1 MPEDFTAIENLLQEM
16 LSERFNGE
24 VTFGP
29 IFTEER
35 VIYFED
41 EPNPAYAKD
50 EYLWITVVFQ
60 GDRKELR
67 SKWGISDSARLSER
81 AWFELNE
88 VRHPHVRWVSQK
100 DWERERERERKRL
113 ERARR

>member
-1 MPEDFTAIENLLQEM
+1 MPEDFTAIENLLREM

-35 VIYFED
+35 VLYFED
-41 EPNPAYAKD
+41 WDAANQCYAKD
-50 EYLWITVVFQ
+50 EYLVITVVFQ
-60 GDRKELR
+60 GSWKDLFA
-67 SKWGISDSARLSER
+67 KWGIADRVRLSER

-88 VRHPHVRWVSQK
+88 VRHPSIDWVSQK
-100 DWERERERERKRL
+100 EWERRCKRR

>member
-1 MPEDFTAIENLLQEM
+1 MPEDFTAIENLLREM

-35 VIYFED
+35 VIYFVD

-60 GDRKELR
+60 GDWEERR
-67 SKWGISDSARLSER
+67 SKWGISEDLALSDR

-88 VRHPHVRWVSQK
+88 FRHPTINWVSQK
-100 DWERERERERKRL
+100 EWERQCKRL
-113 ERARR
+113 ARARR

>member
-1 MPEDFTAIENLLQEM
+1 MQEDFTAIENLLREM
-16 LSERFNGE
+16 LSERFNDE

-35 VIYFED
+35 VIRFED
-41 EPNPAYAKD
+41 WDAANQCYAKD

-60 GDRKELR
+60 GDRQELR

-88 VRHPHVRWVSQK
+88 FRHPHVRWVSQK
-100 DWERERERERKRL
+100 DWESERKRL

>member
-1 MPEDFTAIENLLQEM
+1 MQEDFTAIENLLREM

-41 EPNPAYAKD
+41 ATDPAYAKD

-67 SKWGISDSARLSER
+67 SKWGISDRVELSNR

-88 VRHPHVRWVSQK
+88 VRHPSVRWVSQK
-100 DWERERERERKRL
+100 DWERECKRL

>member
-1 MPEDFTAIENLLQEM
+1 MQEDFTAVENLLREM

-50 EYLWITVVFQ
+50 EYLVITVVFQ

-67 SKWGISDSARLSER
+67 SKWEISDRVRFSER

-88 VRHPHVRWVSQK
+88 VRHPSIDWVSQEE
-100 DWERERERERKRL
+100 WERRCQRL